1 MGELAEAVREAI
13 WDSVRQVL
21 AQERVASID
30 HVQRMTQWCERL
42 GATLG
47 ADMEVLLA
55 GGLVHDVGVTVDRK
69 LHFTAGKELAREI
82 LTRAG
87 LSQEAIQGA
96 LHVMECHSRYGG
108 PEPQSLE
115 AKVAR
120 DADAI
125 EYLGAIGIVRAV
137 VRGLTDGS
145 FSGRAED
152 FPEFLRKVM
161 GKLEGAFQTEEARAI
176 GQGRLK
182 FMEEFLQRMELEI
195 SFEL

>member
-1 MGELAEAVREAI
+1 MGELSEEVRKAI
-13 WDSVRQVL
+13 WDRVQQLLS
-21 AQERVASID
+21 QEKVASPD

-42 GATLG
+42 GRQVG
-47 ADMEVLLA
+47 ADMETLLA
-55 GGLVHDVGVTVDRK
+55 GGLIHDVGVTVDRK

-82 LTRAG
+82 LAGSG
-87 LSQEAIQGA
+87 LSEKTVQGA

-108 PEPQSLE
+108 PEPRSLE
-115 AKVAR
+115 AKLAR

-125 EYLGAIGIVRAV
+125 EYLGAVGIVRAV

-161 GKLEGAFQTEEARAI
+161 AKLENAFQMEGARVIGEE
-176 GQGRLK
+176 RLR
-182 FMEEFLQRMELEI
+182 FMEEFLYRMEMEL